1 MIVKTDGSFVC
12 SSTHKISA
20 VFTRAALYE
29 IFWFCWLS
37 YSLEP
42 VINCDGGRW
51 QSRYSS
57 SQQARSLLSLV
68 LIAFVQVAGY
78 GPNISFEINRYDQPP
93 ARSLNETF

>member
-1 MIVKTDGSFVC
+1 MDRLQLYSQDICCVYQSC
-12 SSTHKISA
+12 SLRDLL
-20 VFTRAALYE
+20 VL
-29 IFWFCWLS
+29 FCWLS

-42 VINCDGGRW
+42 VINCEDGPW

-57 SQQARSLLSLV
+57 SQQAGSLLSLV

>member
-1 MIVKTDGSFVC
+1 MDILEHLGMLVPDIEGHGVITG
-12 SSTHKISA
+12 
-20 VFTRAALYE
+20 RANG
-29 IFWFCWLS
+29 
-37 YSLEP
+37 P
-42 VINCDGGRW
+42 W

-57 SQQARSLLSLV
+57 SQQAGSLLSLV